1 MFAWRLASS
10 RYPPLTGEGARLV
23 GGRWNSPGRPLVYA
37 SESLA
42 LCLAECLVHVT
53 GALPRDYISFK
64 ISVPDDSVEE
74 LNLAQLK
81 AGWERDAAQTR
92 AIGDDW
98 LEEQRSLAL
107 IVPSAVLPDSKNIL
121 LNPQHPGA
129 ARLRVVS
136 QQPFTFDPRLRP
148 ARRNP

>member
-10 RYPPLTGEGARLV
+10 RYPPLSGEGARLV
-23 GGRWNSPGRPLVYA
+23 GGRWNSPGCLLVYA

-53 GALPRDYISFK
+53 GALPQDYTSFK
-64 ISVPDDSVEE
+64 ISVPDDGVEE
-74 LNLAQLK
+74 LSLSGLK
-81 AGWERDAAQTR
+81 TGWERDPAQTR
-92 AIGDDW
+92 AVGDEW
-98 LEEQRSLAL
+98 LEAQRSLAL

-121 LNPQHPGA
+121 LNPQHPSA
-129 ARLRVVS
+129 ARLRVLS

-148 ARRNP
+148 AR

>member
-23 GGRWNSPGRPLVYA
+23 GGRWNSPGHPLVYA

-53 GALPRDYISFK
+53 GVLPQNYTSFK
-64 ISVPDDSVEE
+64 IFVPDDSVEE
-74 LNLAQLK
+74 LSLAGLK
-81 AGWERDAAQTR
+81 TGWERGPAQTR
-92 AIGDDW
+92 ALGDEW
-98 LEEQRSLAL
+98 LKLQRSLTL

-121 LNPQHPGA
+121 LNPQHPSA
-129 ARLRVVS
+129 TRMRVVS

-148 ARRNP
+148 AR